1 MSAQHAISQDF
12 PCLEPVDV
20 DINVGAGRI
29 VVFAEERTS
38 AQVYVDAADAMPGSR
53 STAENTEVSFNGN
66 TLRVH
71 VPSAKGFRRTGQ
83 VRIEIRVPLDSR
95 LRVECASAD
104 LETTGRLADVANQS
118 GSGDTHVSLVTAT
131 CGIQTGSGDVQADE
145 VGTLNVKTGSGDVSV
160 RTVSAGTIRTASGD
174 VNVRTAIGVIDIST
188 ASGDVDLR
196 SASGNE
202 VRISTASGDVEV
214 GVPVG
219 TRVWM
224 DLSTVSGDTT
234 SDLAM
239 TDAPDQ
245 GAQLDVHVRTVSG
258 DIRLRR
264 AAA

>member
-1 MSAQHAISQDF
+1 MSAQHAVSQEF
-12 PCLEPVDV
+12 PSPEPIDV
-20 DINVGAGRI
+20 DINIGSGRV
-29 VVFAEERTS
+29 VVFAEERAS
-38 AQVYVDAADAMPGSR
+38 AQVFVDPGDAVPGSR

-83 VRIEIRVPLDSR
+83 VRIEVRVPLDSR
-95 LRVECASAD
+95 LRVESGSAD

-118 GSGDTHVSLVTAT
+118 GSGDTHVSLVTGT

-174 VNVRTAIGVIDIST
+174 VEVRSATGVMEIST
-188 ASGDVDLR
+188 ASGDVDVR
-196 SASGNE
+196 SAGGHE
-202 VRISTASGDVEV
+202 VRIGTASGDVEV

-239 TDAPDQ
+239 TDTPDQ
-245 GAQLDVHVRTVSG
+245 GAQLNVRVRTVSG